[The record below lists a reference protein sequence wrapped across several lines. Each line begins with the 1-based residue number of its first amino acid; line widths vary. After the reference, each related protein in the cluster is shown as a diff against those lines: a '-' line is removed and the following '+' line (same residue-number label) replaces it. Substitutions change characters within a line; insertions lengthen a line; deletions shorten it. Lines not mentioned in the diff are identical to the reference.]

1 MNTFVPFRLLDIC
14 NQQLVSGAKPVPD
27 SAFSASSSYH
37 KGSNTKDYTVAR
49 ARINTTETKDSK
61 GVLHLG
67 AWSAQTLN
75 VDQWI
80 QVRPFGVPTPKTFFG
95 YQNEQFYQVN
105 FFTILSWETNVI
117 FYIYIYMIDISNFS
131 SNYSK

>member
-1 MNTFVPFRLLDIC
+1 MNTSVPFRLLDIC
-14 NQQLVSGAKPVPD
+14 NRQLVSGVKPVPD

-37 KGSNTKDYTVAR
+37 KGSNAKDYTVAR

-67 AWSAQTLN
+67 AWSAQNLN

-80 QVRPFGVPTPKTFFG
+80 QVRPFGVSTPKKLFM
-95 YQNEQFYQVN
+95 YQNEQFYLVY
-105 FFTILSWETNVI
+105 F
-117 FYIYIYMIDISNFS
+117 
-131 SNYSK
+131 

>member
-105 FFTILSWETNVI
+105 CLLLHYHGRRMS
-117 FYIYIYMIDISNFS
+117 FYIYIYD
-131 SNYSK
+131 

>member
-1 MNTFVPFRLLDIC
+1 MNKSVPFRLLDIC
-14 NQQLVSGAKPVPD
+14 NQQLVSGVKPVPD

-37 KGSNTKDYTVAR
+37 KGSNAKDYTVAR

-67 AWSAQTLN
+67 AWSAQNLN

-80 QVRPFGVPTPKTFFG
+80 QVRPFGVSTPKKLASK
-95 YQNEQFYQVN
+95 V
-105 FFTILSWETNVI
+105 
-117 FYIYIYMIDISNFS
+117 S
-131 SNYSK
+131 SFNSL

>member
-1 MNTFVPFRLLDIC
+1 MTNINTFVTFRLLDIC

-105 FFTILSWETNVI
+105 FLLLHYHGRRMSF
-117 FYIYIYMIDISNFS
+117 FIYIYD
-131 SNYSK
+131 